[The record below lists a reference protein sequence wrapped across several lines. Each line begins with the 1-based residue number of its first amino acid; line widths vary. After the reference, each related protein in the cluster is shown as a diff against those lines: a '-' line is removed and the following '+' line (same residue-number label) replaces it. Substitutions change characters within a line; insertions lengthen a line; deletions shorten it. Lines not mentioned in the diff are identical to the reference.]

1 MVTGPIQ
8 QPSTVAATARPPAAR
23 QARPSFLGE
32 VHALARALAAPAGEP
47 RWRERL
53 ILHLGPVGQGF
64 AEHVRVTEGPTGL
77 YAALLHEA
85 PRLDRGV
92 RLLTGEHTAIVAAI
106 AALQQVVALP
116 AVPAEELRDRVGRLL
131 EALDRHRQRGAD
143 LLWEAY
149 QADLGGED

>member
-8 QPSTVAATARPPAAR
+8 QPSTVAGAARPPAAR
-23 QARPSFLGE
+23 QPRPNFLGD
-32 VHALARALAAPAGEP
+32 VRALARALAASPGEP
-47 RWRERL
+47 RWREQL
-53 ILHLGPVGQGF
+53 ILHLGPVRKGF

-92 RLLTGEHTAIVAAI
+92 RRLTGEHNAIATAI
-106 AALQQVVALP
+106 AALQQAAALP
-116 AVPAEELRDRVGRLL
+116 GVSAEELRDRVGHLL
-131 EALDRHRQRGAD
+131 GALDRHRQRGAD

-149 QADLGGED
+149 QTDLGGED

>member
-8 QPSTVAATARPPAAR
+8 QPSTVAAAARPPAAR
-23 QARPSFLGE
+23 QPRPNFLGD
-32 VHALARALAAPAGEP
+32 VHALARALATSAGEP
-47 RWRERL
+47 SWRERL
-53 ILHLGPVGQGF
+53 IVHLGPVQQGF
-64 AEHVRVTEGPTGL
+64 ADHVRVTEGPTGL

-92 RLLTGEHTAIVAAI
+92 RRLTGEHTAIAAAI
-106 AALQQVVALP
+106 TALQQAATLP
-116 AVPAEELRDRVGRLL
+116 GVSAEELRDRVGRLL
-131 EALDRHRQRGAD
+131 GALDRHRQRGAD

>member
-1 MVTGPIQ
+1 MVTGPNQ
-8 QPSTVAATARPPAAR
+8 QPPTAAPAARPPAAR
-23 QARPSFLGE
+23 QPRSSFRGD
-32 VHALARALAAPAGEP
+32 VHALARALAAPCGEP
-47 RWRERL
+47 RWRERV

-77 YAALLHEA
+77 YAALLDDA

-92 RLLTGEHTAIVAAI
+92 RLLAGEHAAIVAAI
-106 AALQQVVALP
+106 AAVQQAAALP
-116 AVPAEELRDRVGRLL
+116 GVPVEELRDRAGRLL
-131 EALDRHRQRGAD
+131 RALDRHRQRGAH